1 MAIKR
6 KNSNKEWIID
16 QNAIET
22 SIIDIEGNFESN
34 NVEGALRELAQGVKN
49 GQDLSALESKIESN
63 RQGVLSNAER
73 LATAEENID
82 YLLTHGGGG
91 SGGGGGSALPT
102 ITSTFENATVEKGQ
116 DVDIPIFFSSPNMG
130 SGTAYIL
137 VNNIQVDS
145 SGVSQGN
152 NVITIK
158 STHLAN
164 QTENL
169 VGIYVKDRAGIVS
182 NQLTWT
188 IIAGGIELT
197 TTFDYEAD
205 YGVTDTIRLT
215 YNIDTGITSEAPI
228 LYLSIDGIETQYTS
242 NIGDNYIDL

>member
-34 NVEGALRELAQGVKN
+34 NVEGALRELAQGVKK

-63 RQGVLSNAER
+63 RQGILSNAER

-82 YLLTHGGGG
+82 YLLIHGGGG
-91 SGGGGGSALPT
+91 SGGGGSALPT
-102 ITSTFENATVEKGQ
+102 ITSTFKDATVEKGQ

-137 VNNIQVDS
+137 VNNIQVHS

-152 NVITIK
+152 NIITIK
-158 STHLAN
+158 STHLAK

-169 VGIYVKDRAGIVS
+169 VGIYVKDRAYILF
-182 NQLTWT
+182 NQL
-188 IIAGGIELT
+188 I
-197 TTFDYEAD
+197 
-205 YGVTDTIRLT
+205 
-215 YNIDTGITSEAPI
+215 
-228 LYLSIDGIETQYTS
+228 
-242 NIGDNYIDL
+242 